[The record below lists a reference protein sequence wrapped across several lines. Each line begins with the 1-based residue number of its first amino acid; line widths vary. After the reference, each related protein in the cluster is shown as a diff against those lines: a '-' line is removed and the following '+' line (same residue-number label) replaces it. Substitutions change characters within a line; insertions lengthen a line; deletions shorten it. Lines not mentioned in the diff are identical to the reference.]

1 MRRRTLRVTML
12 LHKSVV
18 HDSRVRREAR
28 ALAEAGHDVTVLELA
43 PVAEPTLDGFARRSV
58 LPPPWVRRAL
68 PFQLYRLVFA
78 GSFATAIRATRPD
91 VIHAHDAAMLLP
103 GLVGRRLTGARL
115 VYDAHELATG
125 VPYRDGRWAA
135 FVAGIERLALPRVA
149 AVVTVSDG
157 IADHLVGR
165 YGLRSRPVVLRNVP
179 EAPEALPPRDER
191 LRRAVGVAAE
201 APLVLH
207 QGSAAEGRGV
217 EVLLEAVT
225 RLEEVHL
232 ALLGPSEA
240 ETERLD
246 GIARG
251 LGVAE
256 RLHVLPAVPVEEL
269 LAWTSGADVG
279 VSLLQDSCENHRLAL
294 PNKVFE
300 YLAAGLPVVTSDLPE
315 LRRLVSGRG
324 VGWVTRPGDA
334 DALREV
340 LAVAVADRGDP
351 ALGARVT
358 AARDELRWA
367 RERWRLTA
375 LYDALAD
382 APRQRL
388 RATYATYGR
397 DPGKERAWA
406 RDAPGAVEARTELEE
421 RLVPAVL
428 DALAGGGAVLDV
440 GCGTGWLLAL
450 LAARGVAPERLHG
463 LDLLSERVAAAG
475 AAVPGAA
482 VIAGDATA
490 LPHGDASLA
499 VVTLV
504 TVLSSL
510 ERPEQHRVLAECA
523 RVLRPGGVLFVYDV
537 RVPNPAN
544 PAVRPVRLGRAPAAG
559 LRRTSRRTLTVA
571 PPLRRRLGRAAG
583 PLYPGLQ
590 AVPLLRT
597 HRLWT
602 LIREPSPEGG
612 GAWCASAS

>member
-1 MRRRTLRVTML
+1 MSGRTLRVTML

-43 PVAEPTLDGFARRSV
+43 PVAAATLDGFTRRSV

-103 GLVGRRLTGARL
+103 GLLGRRLTGARL

-125 VPYRDGRWAA
+125 VPYRDGRWAT
-135 FVAGIERLALPRVA
+135 FVGGIERLALPRVA

-157 IADHLVGR
+157 IAEHLAAR
-165 YGLRSRPVVLRNVP
+165 YGLRKRPVVLRNVP
-179 EAPEALPPRDER
+179 EAPQELPPPDDR
-191 LRRAVGVAAE
+191 LRRAVGEPV

-217 EVLLEAVT
+217 EVLLRAVT
-225 RLEEVHL
+225 GLDDVHL
-232 ALLGPSEA
+232 VLLGPSEA
-240 ETERLD
+240 EAERLAGVAD
-246 GIARG
+246 G
-251 LGVAE
+251 LGVTR

-279 VSLLQDSCENHRLAL
+279 VSLLEDSCENHRLAL

-315 LRRLVSGRG
+315 LRSLVTERG
-324 VGWVTRPGDA
+324 IGWVARTGDA
-334 DALREV
+334 DALRNA
-340 LAVAVADRGDP
+340 LAAAVPGRHDP
-351 ALGARVT
+351 ALGARIA

-367 RERWRLTA
+367 RERWRLLA
-375 LYDALAD
+375 LYDALAA
-382 APRQRL
+382 APRLRL
-388 RATYATYGR
+388 QETYASYGR

-406 RDAPGAVEARTELEE
+406 RDAPGAREARAELEA

-428 DALAGGGAVLDV
+428 DGLAGGGDVLDV
-440 GCGTGWLLAL
+440 GCGTGWLLEL
-450 LAARGVAPERLHG
+450 LADGGVATQRLLG
-463 LDLLSERVAAAG
+463 LDLLPERAEAAA
-475 AAVPGAA
+475 AAVPGAG
-482 VIAGDATA
+482 VVAGDAAA
-490 LPHGDASLA
+490 LPYGDSSMA

-510 ERPEQHRVLAECA
+510 ERPERHRVLAECA
-523 RVLRPGGVLFVYDV
+523 RVLRPGGVLVVYDV

-544 PAVRPVRLGRAPAAG
+544 PRVRPVRLGRAPARG
-559 LRRTSRRTLTVA
+559 LHRTSSATLTVA

-583 PLYPGLQ
+583 PLHPLLRR
-590 AVPLLRT
+590 VPLLRT

-602 LIREPSPEGG
+602 VVRDAPPEGG
-612 GAWCASAS
+612 GAGCASAS